1 MGQLEVESSIL
12 GQLLESNANIEA
24 SDDGSIGTLGS
35 LSTISR
41 RRRRNRSKGSITSE
55 SMETARRS
63 LSKNQT
69 RQRNRRRKKAS
80 MSESPSVSPPP
91 RERINSSPKSAHRE
105 FKRLERNSS
114 KVSPDSRKDKEYRNS
129 SPPGQLRRSSP
140 PSSPWKER
148 NSLSSL
154 MASTK
159 KLSITGK
166 EGQQDSSLVG
176 NSQRTGKKG
185 RKKPSKK
192 IFDSNVKV
200 LDSGQRVS
208 FTESLAAL
216 FDDPNEDWELD
227 DEDTNNAD
235 FTIIFPAQQ
244 QSLI

>member
-1 MGQLEVESSIL
+1 MGQPQVESSIL

-69 RQRNRRRKKAS
+69 RHRNRRRRKAS

-105 FKRLERNSS
+105 FKRLGRNSS
-114 KVSPDSRKDKEYRNS
+114 KVSPDSRKDKDYRNS

-159 KLSITGK
+159 KLSISGK
-166 EGQQDSSLVG
+166 EGQQDSSFVG
-176 NSQRTGKKG
+176 NSQTTGKKG
-185 RKKPSKK
+185 RKNKPSKK

-235 FTIIFPAQQ
+235 FRIIFPAQQ
-244 QSLI
+244 QSL